1 MLVVMNRHAT
11 AQEIRA
17 VVEIIESLGLTAHTI
32 HGAQRTAVCITGNQ
46 GEVDAARLE
55 GILK

>member
-1 MLVVMNRHAT
+1 MMNRHAT